1 MNYDENI
8 YRINLKKSLTPSDL
22 IYDLS
27 MTLEKEEAKNKKIF
41 LQMNEIDLSVA
52 QLKSIRSLINSIN
65 SSLAFISTKSN
76 ATKYSAMALE
86 IVISD
91 EDTNLSAKI
100 EPEKTYKT
108 VEEAIEEKSELA
120 QAEPEEKPSVI
131 SIETDEFTHKDAQNA
146 LESIFEDPFKDQS
159 QKTKT
164 EENEKYEIKE
174 NNLEVEK
181 EASKKEVSEEK
192 IEESSAEKAE
202 EKTSKEEE
210 STEESIDPLDSIF
223 DNNKDF
229 DDIFNMQNQKEE
241 VGADIDYYK
250 NLDNEFTQDDLEI
263 DNLSTMY
270 VKHTLRSGQVI
281 NYEGNV
287 VIIGDCH
294 TGSEV
299 HATGDITVWGVLS
312 GIAHAGS
319 LGNTRAKIRALKM
332 NAIQLRIADSYARKP
347 DALNSVLIE
356 KTNVF
361 TPEEARNIDGD
372 IIIFKIND

>member
-1 MNYDENI
+1 MNNDENI
-8 YRINLKKSLTPSDL
+8 YRINLKNALTASDL

-27 MTLEKEEAKNKKIF
+27 MSLEKEEVKNKKIF
-41 LQMNEIDLSVA
+41 LQISDIDLNVA

-65 SSLAFISTKSN
+65 SSLSFISTNSEM
-76 ATKYSAMALE
+76 TKASAMALE
-86 IVISD
+86 IVISN
-91 EDTNLSAKI
+91 EDTNLSAKL
-100 EPEKTYKT
+100 EPEKTYMT
-108 VEEAIEEKSELA
+108 VDEAIEKKNESADEVQK
-120 QAEPEEKPSVI
+120 VI
-131 SIETDEFTHKDAQNA
+131 SIETEEFTHEDAQNA
-146 LESIFEDPFKDQS
+146 LESLLDEKPQEEETEPS
-159 QKTKT
+159 LP
-164 EENEKYEIKE
+164 EENIDDTHQQENEDEKYKIVE
-174 NNLEVEK
+174 EK
-181 EASKKEVSEEK
+181 EQEE
-192 IEESSAEKAE
+192 IN
-202 EKTSKEEE
+202 
-210 STEESIDPLDSIF
+210 PLDSIF
-223 DNNKDF
+223 ETEKK
-229 DDIFNMQNQKEE
+229 IEE
-241 VGADIDYYK
+241 LIDIDPVEEGTAPDIEYYK
-250 NLDNEFTQDDLEI
+250 NLDNEFTQEDLEI
-263 DNLSTMY
+263 DGLPTMY

-319 LGNTRAKIRALKM
+319 MGNARAKIRALKM

-356 KTNVF
+356 KTNIF

>member
-1 MNYDENI
+1 MNNDENI
-8 YRINLKKSLTPSDL
+8 YRINLKNSMTASDL
-22 IYDLS
+22 IYGLS
-27 MTLEKEEAKNKKIF
+27 MSLEKDEVKNKKIF
-41 LQMNEIDLSVA
+41 LQMSDIDLSVA

-65 SSLAFISTKSN
+65 SSLSFISTDSEM
-76 ATKYSAMALE
+76 TKASAMALE
-86 IVISD
+86 IVISN
-91 EDTNLSAKI
+91 EDTNLSAKL

-108 VEEAIEEKSELA
+108 LDEIIEEKNETVDES
-120 QAEPEEKPSVI
+120 QKVI
-131 SIETDEFTHKDAQNA
+131 SIETEDFTHEDAQNA
-146 LESIFEDPFKDQS
+146 LESILEPPKDESENNAENNNEAENTTDEVAPEETAQEENIPVEN
-159 QKTKT
+159 TT
-164 EENEKYEIKE
+164 EECVSE
-174 NNLEVEK
+174 NNEEVVTDEN
-181 EASKKEVSEEK
+181 SDG
-192 IEESSAEKAE
+192 
-202 EKTSKEEE
+202 
-210 STEESIDPLDSIF
+210 SIDPLDSIF
-223 DNNKDF
+223 EADKKFEEIMDF
-229 DDIFNMQNQKEE
+229 TQPEEGTAPDIE
-241 VGADIDYYK
+241 YYK
-250 NLDNEFTQDDLEI
+250 NLDNEFTKEDLEI
-263 DNLSTMY
+263 ENLQTMY

-319 LGNTRAKIRALKM
+319 TGNSRAKIRALKM

-372 IIIFKIND
+372 IIIFKVND

>member
-1 MNYDENI
+1 MTNDENI
-8 YRINLKKSLTPSDL
+8 YRINLKNSVTASDL
-22 IYDLS
+22 IYALS
-27 MTLEKEEAKNKKIF
+27 ITLEKEEAKNKKIF
-41 LQMNEIDLSVA
+41 LQVSDIDLSVA

-65 SSLAFISTKSN
+65 SSLSFISTNSEM
-76 ATKYSAMALE
+76 TKASAMALE
-86 IVISD
+86 IVISN
-91 EDTNLSAKI
+91 EDTTISAKM

-108 VEEAIEEKSELA
+108 VDEVIEEKSEVSDDS
-120 QAEPEEKPSVI
+120 QKVI
-131 SIETDEFTHKDAQNA
+131 SIETDDFTHEDAQNA
-146 LESIFEDPFKDQS
+146 LEDMLEGTQNTQETVSNEKIQ
-159 QKTKT
+159 
-164 EENEKYEIKE
+164 EENKDKE
-174 NNLEVEK
+174 NQIREPG
-181 EASKKEVSEEK
+181 
-192 IEESSAEKAE
+192 ESQE
-202 EKTSKEEE
+202 
-210 STEESIDPLDSIF
+210 IINPLDSIF
-223 DNNKDF
+223 EDENKF
-229 DDIFNMQNQKEE
+229 EDIISKSTNDEGTGPNIE
-241 VGADIDYYK
+241 YYK
-250 NLDNEFTQDDLEI
+250 SLDNEFTQEDLEI

-299 HATGDITVWGVLS
+299 HATGDITVWGILS

-319 LGNTRAKIRALKM
+319 MGNTRAKIRALKM

-372 IIIFKIND
+372 IIIFKVND

>member
-1 MNYDENI
+1 MLNDENI
-8 YRINLKKSLTPSDL
+8 YRINLKNALTASDL
-22 IYDLS
+22 VYALS
-27 MTLEKEEAKNKKIF
+27 MSLEKEEVKNKKIF
-41 LQMNEIDLSVA
+41 LQMNDIDLSVA

-65 SSLAFISTKSN
+65 SSLSFISTNSEM
-76 ATKYSAMALE
+76 TKASAMTLE

-91 EDTNLSAKI
+91 EDTNLSAKL

-108 VEEAIEEKSELA
+108 VEEVIEEKNEA
-120 QAEPEEKPSVI
+120 VEEPQKVI
-131 SIETDEFTHKDAQNA
+131 SIETNDFTHEDAQNA
-146 LESIFEDPFKDQS
+146 LESIFDEAKTEETEEKNLQPQENTTQTDDIKTEKES
-159 QKTKT
+159 LNNEETTKT
-164 EENEKYEIKE
+164 E
-174 NNLEVEK
+174 
-181 EASKKEVSEEK
+181 
-192 IEESSAEKAE
+192 
-202 EKTSKEEE
+202 
-210 STEESIDPLDSIF
+210 STEINEQESINPLDSIF
-223 DNNKDF
+223 EGENKF
-229 DDIFNMQNQKEE
+229 AEIMDINTSEE
-241 VGADIDYYK
+241 ETAPDIEYYK
-250 NLDNEFTQDDLEI
+250 NLDNEFTKEDLEI
-263 DNLSTMY
+263 DGLSTMY

-319 LGNTRAKIRALKM
+319 MGNTRAKIRALKM

-347 DALNSVLIE
+347 DALNSVLVE

-372 IIIFKIND
+372 IIIFKVND